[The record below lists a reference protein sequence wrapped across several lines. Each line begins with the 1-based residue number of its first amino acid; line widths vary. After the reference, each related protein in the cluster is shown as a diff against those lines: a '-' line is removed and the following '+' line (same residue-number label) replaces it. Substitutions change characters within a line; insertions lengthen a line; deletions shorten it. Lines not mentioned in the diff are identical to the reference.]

1 LALTILTRKGRDP
14 LLIPPL
20 TIQHKWV
27 NRIKLIRT
35 YGSKEVGMKKLV
47 AAMLM
52 ILLLMTAGTA
62 FGEEKVRIGYLR
74 IVMSLPTF
82 VAAEKGLF
90 EQAGLKV
97 ELTPFESGTLIIS
110 ALMAGRIDANCTSAI
125 TGYWFAEQSTPD
137 QFKIFLTYGTPS
149 RKNPSFVAIVKKDST
164 LKDLRGLKGKRVATY
179 PGASSVELARAI
191 IRTQIDPEGVI
202 FQEVPPTILISALA
216 AGQIDAFFAPE
227 PMGMIALSQG
237 IGRHL
242 VEEPLGLLGL
252 ERGFAGAGFGFS
264 AQVLKQ
270 PALAKKIKVVYYK
283 AVDLIDKDR
292 NAVRPLL
299 PKYTGLSE
307 TIAMKIPLQSWMKIE
322 TLDKEATQQY
332 FDLLHK
338 EGAYKKRV
346 DTTKLYYEN

>member
-1 LALTILTRKGRDP
+1 M
-14 LLIPPL
+14 
-20 TIQHKWV
+20 
-27 NRIKLIRT
+27 N
-35 YGSKEVGMKKLV
+35 KEVRMKRV
-47 AAMLM
+47 MVVFFV
-52 ILLLMTAGTA
+52 IVLLLTAGTA

-74 IVMSLPTF
+74 LTISLPTF

-110 ALMAGRIDANCTSAI
+110 ALIAGRIDANCSSAI

-137 QFKIFLTYGTPS
+137 QFKIFLGYGTPS
-149 RKNPSFVAIVKKDST
+149 RKNPTFVAIVKKDSP
-164 LKDLRGLKGKRVATY
+164 LKDLKDLKGKRVGTF

-191 IRTQIDPEGVI
+191 IRTQMDPEGVI

-227 PMGMIALSQG
+227 PLGMIAISQG

-242 VEEPLGLLGL
+242 VDEPLGLLGL
-252 ERGFAGAGFGFS
+252 EKGFAGAAFGFS
-264 AQVLKQ
+264 AQFIKQ
-270 PALAKKIKVVYYK
+270 KPMLTKKVKEVYYK
-283 AVDLIDKDR
+283 AVDFINKDR

-299 PKYTGLSE
+299 TKYTGLSE
-307 TIAMKIPLQSWMKIE
+307 PIAMKIPLQSWMKVE

-332 FDLLHK
+332 FDLLYK
-338 EGAYKKRV
+338 EGAYKKKV

>member
-1 LALTILTRKGRDP
+1 MK
-14 LLIPPL
+14 
-20 TIQHKWV
+20 
-27 NRIKLIRT
+27 RIVVSI
-35 YGSKEVGMKKLV
+35 VI
-47 AAMLM
+47 
-52 ILLLMTAGTA
+52 ILLLMTAA
-62 FGEEKVRIGYLR
+62 AASSEEKVKIGYLR
-74 IVMSLPTF
+74 LTISLPTF

-90 EQAGLKV
+90 EQEGVKV

-110 ALMAGRIDANCTSAI
+110 ALIAGRIDANCSSAT

-137 QFKIFLTYGTPS
+137 QFKIFLGYGTPS
-149 RKNPSFVAIVKKDST
+149 RKNPTFVAIVKKDSP
-164 LKDLRGLKGKRVATY
+164 LKDLKDLKGKRVGTF
-179 PGASSVELARAI
+179 PGASSLELARAI
-191 IRTQIDPEGVI
+191 IRTQIDPEGIV
-202 FQEVPPTILISALA
+202 FQEVPPTIIISALA

-227 PMGMIALSQG
+227 PVGMIAISQG

-252 ERGFAGAGFGFS
+252 ERGFAGGAFGFS
-264 AQVLKQ
+264 SQFLKKN
-270 PALAKKIKVVYYK
+270 PMLTKKVKAVYYK

-307 TIAMKIPLQSWMKIE
+307 AIAMKIPLQSWMKVE

-332 FDLLHK
+332 FDLLYR
-338 EGAYKKRV
+338 EGAYKKKI

>member
-1 LALTILTRKGRDP
+1 
-14 LLIPPL
+14 
-20 TIQHKWV
+20 
-27 NRIKLIRT
+27 
-35 YGSKEVGMKKLV
+35 
-47 AAMLM
+47 
-52 ILLLMTAGTA
+52 
-62 FGEEKVRIGYLR
+62 
-74 IVMSLPTF
+74 
-82 VAAEKGLF
+82 VAAERGLF
-90 EQAGLKV
+90 EQAGLKA
-97 ELTPFESGTLIIS
+97 ELTPFESGTIIIS
-110 ALMAGRIDANCTSAI
+110 ALMAGRIDANCSSAT

-149 RKNPSFVAIVKKDST
+149 RKNPTFVAIVKKDSP
-164 LKDLRGLKGKRVATY
+164 LKELKELKGKRVGTY

-191 IRTQIDPEGVI
+191 IRTQMDPEGVI

-227 PMGMIALSQG
+227 PTGMIAISQG

-252 ERGFAGAGFGFS
+252 EKGFAGAAFGFS
-264 AQVLKQ
+264 AQFIKQ
-270 PALAKKIKVVYYK
+270 NPMLAKKVKAVYYK

-307 TIAMKIPLQSWMKIE
+307 AIAMKIPLQSWMKVE

-332 FDLLHK
+332 FDLLYK

>member
-1 LALTILTRKGRDP
+1 MKKRIAG
-14 LLIPPL
+14 LLI
-20 TIQHKWV
+20 
-27 NRIKLIRT
+27 
-35 YGSKEVGMKKLV
+35 
-47 AAMLM
+47 
-52 ILLLMTAGTA
+52 ILLVMIAGAA
-62 FGEEKVRIGYLR
+62 FSEEKVKIGYLR
-74 IVMSLPTF
+74 LVISLPTF
-82 VAAEKGLF
+82 VAAEKGFF

-110 ALMAGRIDANCTSAI
+110 ALMAGRIDANCSSAT

-149 RKNPSFVAIVKKDST
+149 RKNVAFVAIVKKDSP
-164 LKDLRGLKGKRVATY
+164 LKDLKDLKGKRVGTY
-179 PGASSVELARAI
+179 PGATSVELARAI
-191 IRTQIDPEGVI
+191 IRTQMDPEGVI

-227 PMGMIALSQG
+227 PMGMIAISQG

-242 VEEPLGLLGL
+242 VAEPLGLLGL
-252 ERGFAGAGFGFS
+252 ERGFAGSAFGFS
-264 AQVLKQ
+264 AQFIKQ
-270 PALAKKIKVVYYK
+270 NPMLAKKVKAVYYK
-283 AVDLIDKDR
+283 AVDFIEKDEK
-292 NAVRPLL
+292 AARPLL

-307 TIAMKIPLQSWMKIE
+307 AIAMNIRIQKWMKIE

-332 FDLLHK
+332 FDLLYK

>member
-1 LALTILTRKGRDP
+1 
-14 LLIPPL
+14 
-20 TIQHKWV
+20 
-27 NRIKLIRT
+27 
-35 YGSKEVGMKKLV
+35 MKKRIAL
-47 AAMLM
+47 MLI
-52 ILLLMTAGTA
+52 ILILMGAGTA
-62 FGEEKVRIGYLR
+62 LGEEKVRIGYLR
-74 IVMSLPTF
+74 IVTSLPTF

-110 ALMAGRIDANCTSAI
+110 ALMAGRIDANCSSAT

-137 QFKIFLTYGTPS
+137 QFKIFLAYGTPS
-149 RKNPSFVAIVKKDST
+149 RKNPTFVAIVKKDSP
-164 LKDLRGLKGKRVATY
+164 LKDLKDLKGKRVGTY

-191 IRTQIDPEGVI
+191 IRTQMDPEGVI

-227 PMGMIALSQG
+227 PVGMIAISQG

-252 ERGFAGAGFGFS
+252 EKGFAGAAFGFS
-264 AQVLKQ
+264 SQFLKENPQ
-270 PALAKKIKVVYYK
+270 LAKKVKALYYK

-322 TLDKEATQQY
+322 TLDKGATQLY
-332 FDLLHK
+332 FDLLYK
-338 EGAYKKRV
+338 EGAYKKKI
-346 DTTKLYYEN
+346 DTTKLYYED

>member
-1 LALTILTRKGRDP
+1 
-14 LLIPPL
+14 
-20 TIQHKWV
+20 
-27 NRIKLIRT
+27 
-35 YGSKEVGMKKLV
+35 MKKLV
-47 AAMLM
+47 AVLLM
-52 ILLLMTAGTA
+52 ILLLMTAGSA

-74 IVMSLPTF
+74 IVTSLPTF

-90 EQAGLKV
+90 EQEGLKV

-110 ALMAGRIDANCTSAI
+110 ALMAGRIDANCSSAT

-149 RKNPSFVAIVKKDST
+149 RKNPTFVAIVKKDSP
-164 LKDLRGLKGKRVATY
+164 LKELRDLKGKRVGTF

-191 IRTQIDPEGVI
+191 IRTRMDPEGVI

-227 PMGMIALSQG
+227 PMGMIAISQG

-252 ERGFAGAGFGFS
+252 ERGFAGAAFGFS
-264 AQVLKQ
+264 AHFLKQ
-270 PALAKKIKVVYYK
+270 NPMLAKKVKTIYYK

-292 NAVRPLL
+292 NAARPLL
-299 PKYTGLSE
+299 QKYTGVSE
-307 TIAMKIPLQSWMKIE
+307 AIAMNIPIQKWMKVE

-332 FDLLHK
+332 FDLLYK

>member
-1 LALTILTRKGRDP
+1 
-14 LLIPPL
+14 
-20 TIQHKWV
+20 
-27 NRIKLIRT
+27 
-35 YGSKEVGMKKLV
+35 MKKLV
-47 AAMLM
+47 AVLLM
-52 ILLLMTAGTA
+52 ILLLMTAGSA

-74 IVMSLPTF
+74 IVTSLPTF

-110 ALMAGRIDANCTSAI
+110 ALVAGRIDANCSSAI
-125 TGYWFAEQSTPD
+125 TGFWFAEQSVPD

-149 RKNPSFVAIVKKDST
+149 RKNPTFVAIVKKDSP
-164 LKDLRGLKGKRVATY
+164 LKDLKDLKGKRVGTF
-179 PGASSVELARAI
+179 PGASSVELAKAI
-191 IRTQIDPEGVI
+191 IRTQMDPEGVI

-227 PMGMIALSQG
+227 PTGMIAISQG

-242 VEEPLGLLGL
+242 VAEPLGLLGL
-252 ERGFAGAGFGFS
+252 EKGFAGAGFGFS
-264 AQVLKQ
+264 AQFIKQ
-270 PALAKKIKVVYYK
+270 NPILAKKLKSVYYK

-307 TIAMKIPLQSWMKIE
+307 TIAMKIPLQSWMKVE

-332 FDLLHK
+332 FDLLYK